1 VVALAVFTLAG
12 AGMYRQLDEN
22 EQRIAPQT
30 NEYAIAD
37 SAIQTEF
44 SP

>member
-1 VVALAVFTLAG
+1 MALASVG
-12 AGMYRQLDEN
+12 AYQQFNEN
-22 EQRIAPQT
+22 EERIAPQS

-44 SP
+44 SQ

>member
-1 VVALAVFTLAG
+1 VFALAG
-12 AGMYRQLDEN
+12 AGADRQFNEN
-22 EQRIAPQT
+22 EQRSAPQT

>member
-1 VVALAVFTLAG
+1 VLALAG
-12 AGMYRQLDEN
+12 AGAYQQFADYEVRS
-22 EQRIAPQT
+22 APQT

-44 SP
+44 QQ